1 MAAAGLINL
10 CLGFAAAAALTGK
23 RRVAVFAKNS
33 IKKGQKY
40 VRSYLKDFFLSSRF
54 AGIIPYI

>member
-10 CLGFAAAAALTGK
+10 CLGFSAAAALTGK

-33 IKKGQKY
+33 I
-40 VRSYLKDFFLSSRF
+40 
-54 AGIIPYI
+54 